1 MPFLDVSD
9 ILADPDFADIALT
22 VTRNAQ
28 TVGVNGRAIVS
39 ARSERFSGVVTQADG
54 TTFERFP
61 EASRTSGSIVI
72 TTTFCLRVAGSEIDA
87 DIVTDAT
94 GRRYT
99 VTAIT
104 DYSRYGAGFVVALCE
119 PLGVA

>member
-9 ILADPDFADIALT
+9 ILSDPDFADIALT

-28 TVGVNGRAIVS
+28 TVGSNGRAVVS
-39 ARSERFSGVVTQADG
+39 PRSERFSGVVTQADG
-54 TTFERFP
+54 KTFDRFP
-61 EASRTSGSIVI
+61 EAARVSGSITI
-72 TTTFCLRVAGSEIDA
+72 TTTFCLRIVGADIDA
-87 DIVTDAT
+87 DIVTDAY
-94 GRRYT
+94 GQRFT
-99 VTAIT
+99 VTAIA

>member
-9 ILADPDFADIALT
+9 VLNDPDFADIALS

-28 TVGVNGRAIVS
+28 TVGSNGRAVIA
-39 ARSERFSGVVTQADG
+39 ARSERFTGVVTQADG
-54 TTFERFP
+54 QTFERFP
-61 EASRTSGSIVI
+61 EASRVSGSITI
-72 TTTFCLRVAGSEIDA
+72 TTTFCLRIAGGEIDA
-87 DIVTDAT
+87 DIVTDAN

-104 DYSRYGAGFVVALCE
+104 DYSRYGAGFVVALAE